1 MLLTS
6 NFRRAGLVLP
16 LLILAVLLSC
26 GGDGGKS
33 AIPEW
38 AADAVPASSH
48 LLIRE
53 PFFADELAPLD
64 ELLAVN
70 VDPFIYGP
78 EAMEP
83 GQYFRYILSVFK
95 CCVVVFPV
103 DGPAVWS
110 VEPEG
115 IAKIDAETGF
125 LAIDETAEHGSKV
138 TITAVVEGV
147 ESPLTTDVAIFTSEQ
162 NPLLGRWRED
172 GIGGVREL
180 YFQSDG
186 LYAATWLLL
195 ESYMDLFGDYTVDS
209 SAGKIE
215 MVKDWEREPTLGF
228 QGQGAFEIDDQGGL
242 LLTGICSHE
251 PDPENPDCVRRFVRS
266 N

>member
-1 MLLTS
+1 MIPTLNIRWAGFVLL
-6 NFRRAGLVLP
+6 P
-16 LLILAVLLSC
+16 LILALLVSC
-26 GGDGGKS
+26 GGGGDEP

-38 AADAVPASSH
+38 AADAVPAPTH

-64 ELLAVN
+64 ELLAVD
-70 VDPFIYGP
+70 VDPFVYGP

-83 GQYFRYILSVFK
+83 GQYFRYTLSVFK

-110 VEPEG
+110 VQPDG
-115 IAKIDAETGF
+115 IARIDAETGF
-125 LAIDETAEHGSKV
+125 LVVDEAAAHGSQM

-147 ESPLTTDVAIFTSEQ
+147 ESPLTADVAIFSSDQ
-162 NPLLGRWRED
+162 NPLLGRWQED
-172 GIGGVREL
+172 GVGGVREL

-195 ESYMDLFGDYTVDS
+195 ESYMDLFGDYTVDAG
-209 SAGKIE
+209 AGKIE
-215 MVKDWEREPTLGF
+215 MIKDWEREPTLGF
-228 QGQGAFEIDDQGGL
+228 QGQGDFEIDDQGRL
-242 LLTGICSHE
+242 LLTGICSTE

>member
-1 MLLTS
+1 MFLTS
-6 NFRRAGLVLP
+6 NFRQAGFVLAP
-16 LLILAVLLSC
+16 LILALLVSC
-26 GGDGGKS
+26 GNGDGKS
-33 AIPEW
+33 EIPEW
-38 AADAVPASSH
+38 AAGAVPASSH

-64 ELLAVN
+64 ELLAVD

-95 CCVVVFPV
+95 CCVVVYPV
-103 DGPAVWS
+103 DGPALWS

-115 IAKIDAETGF
+115 IAKIDAKTGF
-125 LAIDETAEHGSKV
+125 LAVDEAAPHGSQV
-138 TITAVVEGV
+138 TITAIVEGV
-147 ESPLTTDVAIFTSEQ
+147 ESPLTAEVAIFTSEQ

-172 GIGGVREL
+172 GVGGVREL

-195 ESYMDLFGDYTVDS
+195 ESYMDLFGDYTVDTS
-209 SAGKIE
+209 TGKIE
-215 MVKDWEREPTLGF
+215 MIKDWEREPTLGF
-228 QGQGAFEIDDQGGL
+228 QGLGSFEIDDQGRL
-242 LLTGICSHE
+242 LLTGICSTE
-251 PDPENPDCVRRFVRS
+251 PDPENPDCIRRFVRS